1 MFMNRMKMGALGL
14 LAAGTLAV
22 GVVTLASSAT
32 RPPGRDEAD
41 PPRGGA
47 LPGTGKP
54 VPKLIPVKTGDL
66 LRIDVLEALPGR
78 PLAGTRIVRPDGTI
92 SLGFYGDLY
101 VDGLNRDQIKVKL
114 IERLRRFLNDEV
126 LGLVEQDEEG
136 KWRMVDPVDSDRV
149 FVEDHFY
156 QRGDQERRLEALETK
171 MGEILAAVRRLG
183 KAPVAPPPAA
193 TPRPR
198 DDEAPQPQPQPQPKP
213 EPKPDPDL
221 PPIPSVPFP
230 APTRVQVPDSDP
242 FPAPPPVPVPAPAP
256 TRAPV
261 PASDPSSS
269 ATAGTAHEGRL
280 REMERKLDRILE
292 RIEGGGGGRHD

>member
-1 MFMNRMKMGALGL
+1 
-14 LAAGTLAV
+14 
-22 GVVTLASSAT
+22 
-32 RPPGRDEAD
+32 
-41 PPRGGA
+41 
-47 LPGTGKP
+47 
-54 VPKLIPVKTGDL
+54 VKTGDL

-78 PLAGTRIVRPDGTI
+78 PLAGTRMVRPDGTI

-114 IERLRRFLNDEV
+114 IERLRRFLIDEV

-136 KWRMVDPVDSDRV
+136 KWRMVDPVDSGRV

-183 KAPVAPPPAA
+183 KAPVAPPPAP

-198 DDEAPQPQPQPQPKP
+198 DDEAPQPQPQPKPQLQPKP

-242 FPAPPPVPVPAPAP
+242 FPG
-256 TRAPV
+256 
-261 PASDPSSS
+261 PASGPRSGPGTGPGPYACPGPCLGSLVLRHGRDGARGTPEGDGTQTGPDPR
-269 ATAGTAHEGRL
+269 ADRGGRGRPARL
-280 REMERKLDRILE
+280 R
-292 RIEGGGGGRHD
+292 